1 MKTCLLRLLLRIRR
15 MIRRNHYETELYS
28 ILLLLFSQ
36 IITYIFF
43 SSSLLYEILFS
54 HWANTSLVS
63 LNRFIGTPFRRNGCQ
78 IRNSVKTVPYIKI
91 FAQTMPSRASFR
103 NMHRSQHLYTPFV
116 GENSSNTCLFF
127 ANVLFAFPPEL
138 DTVEIVP
145 KAAAHIFQSWHT
157 SEALLQKKY
166 MWQCKLP
173 AVGGLP
179 TMYGSMG

>member
-1 MKTCLLRLLLRIRR
+1 MKLNYILYRYYCSPKLSPTYFSLP
-15 MIRRNHYETELYS
+15 HYCMKYCS
-28 ILLLLFSQ
+28 PIG
-36 IITYIFF
+36 
-43 SSSLLYEILFS
+43 
-54 HWANTSLVS
+54 
-63 LNRFIGTPFRRNGCQ
+63 FIGTPFRRNGCQ